1 MKNPFTSK
9 IMPQYWSKIIVVSLC
24 LVMGAC
30 SSLKD
35 NRFLKPHKISIQQGN
50 VITQEMVDRLKPGMS
65 RSQVKFVLGTP
76 LVVDTLNNDQWHYI
90 YSLRL
95 GNGKLLQK
103 NFIVSFVDNQLSEL
117 TGDYKPSEPE

>member
-1 MKNPFTSK
+1 M
-9 IMPQYWSKIIVVSLC
+9 
-24 LVMGAC
+24 
-30 SSLKD
+30 
-35 NRFLKPHKISIQQGN
+35 
-50 VITQEMVDRLKPGMS
+50 ITQEMVDRLKPGMS

-103 NFIVSFVDNQLSEL
+103 KLYRQLCRQPTKRAHWRL
-117 TGDYKPSEPE
+117 